1 LAIAQRRGRD
11 VHYRLCDATIACRL
25 SRTIKHDH
33 RKQPAASSEVAFPGS
48 ADTSASYMLGGMPSL
63 GTILDSAAPEV
74 APANKKAGW
83 LVSALVTVGLLLSAV
98 GIGTGE
104 VPRVLRN
111 EWLPAGI
118 MFALVVAGTAC
129 GASAGW
135 LIEGTKNAD
144 DRRKEQQRLSLSA
157 ALFALA
163 ALAGVWTGIA
173 SARERPEP
181 GITVKLATDIQGQRT
196 LQFEVRDDG
205 LRASDKMTVLVQA
218 LTEDNLKHLVPVP
231 LYGVSL
237 GPDSSG
243 GVDYHGEVGV
253 PPAPA
258 NEVEIQAWVGERH
271 KCYEEGGAEAR
282 TASTGCVTV
291 HITRLFEK
299 PQLSL
304 AWIRP
309 QHSKAGLKVSLSDHD
324 IDGHRVVLRVK
335 DANTDHLLL
344 DADWPSNAAGNVS
357 ESIIVV
363 IPRNTHR
370 MCIAA
375 SATETRPN
383 CSERLGAG
391 TSSVLTAVPPP

>member
-1 LAIAQRRGRD
+1 
-11 VHYRLCDATIACRL
+11 
-25 SRTIKHDH
+25 
-33 RKQPAASSEVAFPGS
+33 
-48 ADTSASYMLGGMPSL
+48 M
-63 GTILDSAAPEV
+63 
-74 APANKKAGW
+74 
-83 LVSALVTVGLLLSAV
+83 SALVTVGLLFSAV

-118 MFALVVAGTAC
+118 MFALIVAGTAC

-135 LIEGTKNAD
+135 LVTGSRNPQKEG
-144 DRRKEQQRLSLSA
+144 RLLSLSA

-163 ALAGVWTGIA
+163 AIAGVWTGIA

-181 GITVKLATDIQGQRT
+181 GITVILATDAQGRRT
-196 LQFEVRDDG
+196 LQFAVTDKG

-218 LTEDNLKHLVPVP
+218 LSEDNLKHLIPIP

-258 NEVEIQAWVGERH
+258 NEVEIQASVGARH
-271 KCYEEGGAEAR
+271 KCYEEGQAEAQ

-299 PQLSL
+299 PQLNVS
-304 AWIRP
+304 WRTP
-309 QHSKAGLKVSLSDHD
+309 GHSKAGLKVSLADHD
-324 IDGHRVVLRVK
+324 IDGHRVVLRAK
-335 DANTDHLLL
+335 DANTHHLLFQ
-344 DADWPSNAAGNVS
+344 ADWPSNAAGNVS
-357 ESIIVV
+357 ESTVIVV
-363 IPRNTHR
+363 PSSTRR
-370 MCIAA
+370 VCIAA

-383 CSERLGAG
+383 CSERLGTG
-391 TSSVLTAVPPP
+391 TSSVLTTAPPP

>member
-1 LAIAQRRGRD
+1 
-11 VHYRLCDATIACRL
+11 
-25 SRTIKHDH
+25 
-33 RKQPAASSEVAFPGS
+33 
-48 ADTSASYMLGGMPSL
+48 MPLL
-63 GTILDSAAPEV
+63 GTVLHDVGPEV
-74 APANKKAGW
+74 QPPNKKAGW
-83 LVSALVTVGLLLSAV
+83 LVSALATVGLLLSVV

-118 MFALVVAGTAC
+118 MFALIVVGTAC

-135 LIEGTKNAD
+135 LIKGED
-144 DRRKEQQRLSLSA
+144 DEAKERNLLSLSA

-173 SARERPEP
+173 SAQERPEP
-181 GITVKLATDIQGQRT
+181 GITLKLATGAQGQRT
-196 LQFEVRDDG
+196 LQFDVTDTG

-218 LTEDNLKHLVPVP
+218 LTEESLRRLVPLP

-243 GVDYHGEVGV
+243 AVAYHGEVAV

-271 KCYEEGGAEAR
+271 QCHEEGRAGVR

-299 PQLSL
+299 PQLSV
-304 AWIRP
+304 AWRRP
-309 QHSKAGLKVSLSDHD
+309 QHSKAGLEVSLVDYD

-335 DANTDHLLL
+335 DAHTHHLLL
-344 DADWPSNAAGNVS
+344 QADWPSNDAGNVT
-357 ESIIVV
+357 EAILVV
-363 IPRNTHR
+363 IPSSTHEI
-370 MCIAA
+370 CVAA
-375 SATETRPN
+375 SATESRPN
-383 CSERLGAG
+383 CSERLGTG
-391 TSSVLTAVPPP
+391 TASVLTAVPPP